1 MLVRII
7 LLISAGTFK
16 QETLNELNMFADLKK
31 KFNHIYNY
39 ERAIGSSVA
48 LRVIKSKPIGVWEF
62 MIPIVFIL
70 HFMRNKQ
77 SRELFIQNY
86 MFTKRHALDAAF
98 KVLKKGLSREDV
110 LSGIADKT
118 RTLLTAPE
126 TQGIYSDIIRQQQ
139 MNEIEL
145 LFDHYRKLLG
155 AKGEDY
161 VALVRK
167 AYGSRPNYFIFH
179 ERLKSAEKKVSDAA
193 RQTLGSKA
201 DVDALLRIENATEEV
216 RQSRIEKIFGS

>member
-1 MLVRII
+1 M
-7 LLISAGTFK
+7 S
-16 QETLNELNMFADLKK
+16 ADLKK

-39 ERAIGSSVA
+39 ERFIGNAVA

-62 MIPIVFIL
+62 LIPIVFIL

-98 KVLKKGLSREDV
+98 KMLKKGLSREDV
-110 LSGIADKT
+110 LAGIEDKT
-118 RTLLTAPE
+118 RALLTAPE
-126 TQGIYSDIIRQQQ
+126 TQGIYSDTIRQQQ

-145 LFDHYRKLLG
+145 LFDHYRKLLEAG
-155 AKGEDY
+155 GDEYD
-161 VALVRK
+161 ALARN
-167 AYGSRPNYFIFH
+167 AYGSRPNYLAFH
-179 ERLKSAEKKVSDAA
+179 EQLKSAEKKVSDAA

-201 DVDALLRIENATEEV
+201 DVDALSRIENATEES
-216 RQSRIEKIFGS
+216 RRTRIEKIFGN